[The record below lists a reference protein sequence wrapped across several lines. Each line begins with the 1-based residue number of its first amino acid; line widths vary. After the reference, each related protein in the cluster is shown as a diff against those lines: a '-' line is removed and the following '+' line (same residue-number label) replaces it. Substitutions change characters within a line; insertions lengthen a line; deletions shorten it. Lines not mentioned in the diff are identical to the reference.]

1 MRGRKRI
8 PDETKKVIGTIRP
21 DRMNPNAPT
30 PDPDPPRAPEW
41 LPRRAVEIFAALATR
56 LDLQLLASKSHTEML
71 ALAAMRL
78 HEVEKF
84 TEVLERE
91 GYTYATK
98 STTTQREA
106 KGSKGKQVTKK
117 ETKTMMRARPE
128 VALRSEAARHAQ
140 SLLAEFGL
148 SPATVGK
155 VSRLANPDGMGANPF
170 GKLG

>member
-1 MRGRKRI
+1 VKGRKRT
-8 PDETKKVIGTIRP
+8 PDATKKIIGTIRP
-21 DRMNPNAPT
+21 DRVNPNAPT
-30 PDPDPPRAPEW
+30 PDPDAPRAPEW

-56 LDLQLLASKSHTEML
+56 LDLQQLASKSHTEML

-91 GYTYATK
+91 GYTYASKTTTTKTASTKKGGK
-98 STTTQREA
+98 STPKR
-106 KGSKGKQVTKK
+106 

-148 SPATVGK
+148 SPATLGK
-155 VSRLANPDGMGANPF
+155 VSRQPNPDGMGSNPF
-170 GKLG
+170 SKLG

>member
-1 MRGRKRI
+1 LKGRKRT
-8 PDETKKVIGTIRP
+8 PDVTKKIIGTIRP
-21 DRMNPNAPT
+21 DRVNLNAPT
-30 PDPDPPRAPEW
+30 PDPDAPRAPEW

-56 LDLQLLASKSHTEML
+56 LDLQQLASKSHTEML

-98 STTTQREA
+98 TTTTK
-106 KGSKGKQVTKK
+106 KGGKGKPKQ

-128 VALRSEAARHAQ
+128 IALRSEAARHAQ

-148 SPATVGK
+148 SPATLGK
-155 VSRLANPDGMGANPF
+155 VSRQPNPDGMGTNPF
-170 GKLG
+170 SKLG